1 MFGQKNGPLEMLW
14 SELRSKNSVES
25 DVEPFRESP
34 RDRYCRLFP
43 PSEPPSDV
51 DHYSDALTALGCAMV
66 DDGSRVSE
74 ERPEIL
80 LDSGYTYFGQL
91 IAHDLT
97 KDVSSVDDVWR
108 KAPEELQNLQT
119 ARLDLDVL
127 YGGGPACSPDLYQD
141 DGARLK
147 LGESKKGAS
156 SFDICTSA
164 NGERVLADDRS
175 AANSILRQ
183 MIAVFGRFHNS
194 AVEQFRG
201 QSSGPTDLFQ
211 TARRQVQRQFQW
223 LVCED
228 YLRSILDPAVY
239 KRTFVDRDPEIKWET
254 FSVPVEF
261 SAAAM
266 RFGHAMVRP
275 NYLFSFGHDMLL
287 QNVLGR
293 TSERGP
299 IDDKQKIEWGFFFRG
314 AGPGRTVHSRPIDTR
329 LSEALHQLPS
339 DLIGAA
345 QIACPHF
352 RIAQNPSQ
360 LAIRTLLRGAGLR
373 LASGQAVARAFGE
386 NVLTEAEL
394 TRNCDGQLTE
404 QGRILREANL
414 VSQTPLWYY
423 ILKESE
429 LRHNGNRLGAVGSDI
444 VAETIYAALDHDPD
458 SYLHQN
464 NGNHSPPIWE
474 FPDGSRRIYGLSA
487 FFRVAPLL

>member
-1 MFGQKNGPLEMLW
+1 MPGQNSGSQKSSG
-14 SELRSKNSVES
+14 ELPFKNSVEGG
-25 DVEPFRESP
+25 VEPFRESAP
-34 RDRYCRLFP
+34 DCYCRLLP
-43 PSEPPSDV
+43 PSELPIDL
-51 DHYSDALTALGCAMV
+51 DRYSDALTALGCAMV

-80 LDSGYTYFGQL
+80 PDSGYTYFGQL

-108 KAPEELQNLQT
+108 KEPEELQNLQT

-127 YGGGPACSPDLYQD
+127 YGGGPACSPELYENG
-141 DGARLK
+141 GARLK
-147 LGESKKGAS
+147 LGESKNGAS

-164 NGERVLADDRS
+164 NGDRVLADDRS
-175 AANSILRQ
+175 AANLILRQ
-183 MIAVFGRFHNS
+183 MTAVFGRLHNF
-194 AVEQFRG
+194 AVEQFREEI
-201 QSSGPTDLFQ
+201 SDPTELFQ
-211 TARRQVQRQFQW
+211 TARRQIQRQFQW

-239 KRTFVDRDPEIKWET
+239 KRIFIDRKPQIEWET
-254 FSVPVEF
+254 FSIPVEF
-261 SAAAM
+261 SVAAM

-293 TSERGP
+293 TSARGS
-299 IDDKQKIEWGFFFRG
+299 ISDEQKIEWGFFFRG

-329 LSEALHQLPS
+329 LSGALHQLPS

-386 NVLTEAEL
+386 DVLTAKEL
-394 TRNCDGQLTE
+394 TRNCDGELTE
-404 QGRILREANL
+404 QGRILREANF
-414 VSQTPLWYY
+414 VNETPLWYY
-423 ILKESE
+423 VLKESE
-429 LRHNGNRLGAVGSDI
+429 VKHNGNRLGAVGSHI
-444 VAETIYAALDHDPD
+444 AAETIYAALDCDPD

-474 FPDGSRRIYGLSA
+474 FPDGPRRIYGLSE
-487 FFRVAPLL
+487 FFRLAPLV